1 MTSLGYSVAMVII
14 VPFYFVVFKCMHI
27 SSGYLA
33 VYQDKAY
40 YYQTEV
46 KLEVSCCVLLAE

>member
-1 MTSLGYSVAMVII
+1 MAMVII
-14 VPFYFVVFKCMHI
+14 VHFYFVVFKCMHI
-27 SSGYLA
+27 ISGYLA

-46 KLEVSCCVLLAE
+46 KLEVSCCVLPAE